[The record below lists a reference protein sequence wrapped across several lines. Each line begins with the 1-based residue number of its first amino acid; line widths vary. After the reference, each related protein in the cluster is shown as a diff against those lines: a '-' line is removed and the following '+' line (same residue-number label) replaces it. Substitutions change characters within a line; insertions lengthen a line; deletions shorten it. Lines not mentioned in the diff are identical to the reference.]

1 MSSNESPGASTP
13 LLPAPANRRLG
24 IARAATVLALIVGAA
39 GGASG
44 MRAWDRTRPQ
54 AVMLLQPTSVT
65 SLRDDTV
72 VAVKGKV
79 ADRFGNTFLL
89 QDETGR
95 TLVDLG
101 RRGESGNVVAADE
114 TVTVQGRFDRGR
126 LHAQV
131 VTHPDGRSEG
141 FGPGKAPP
149 PPPPPRGETPPPPPP
164 GGDAPPPPP
173 PIGAAAPPPPPASR

>member
-1 MSSNESPGASTP
+1 MSSTEPTGPSTP
-13 LLPAPANRRLG
+13 LLPAPGNRRLH

-54 AVMLLQPTSVT
+54 PVMLLQPTSVT

-72 VAVKGKV
+72 AAVKGKV
-79 ADRFGNTFLL
+79 VDRFGNTFLL

-101 RRGESGNVVAADE
+101 RRGERGDIVAPDE
-114 TVTVQGRFDRGR
+114 AVTVQGRFARGR
-126 LHAQV
+126 LQAQV
-131 VTHPDGRSEG
+131 VTHADGRTEG

-149 PPPPPRGETPPPPPP
+149 PPRPVPGEAPPPPPGAVPPPPPP
-164 GGDAPPPPP
+164 
-173 PIGAAAPPPPPASR
+173 AAR